1 MITTGLLTLECLKHF
16 FKSRQSCWSIA
27 KTRTN
32 VSSADVSSMTCKE
45 APRQI
50 LCWKCYQTP
59 KNIFNQSAQSDKSF
73 VICWKKNH
81 LLGVRSPWDRRSTRG
96 KFFSQSTRDFNQGKM
111 GCCKWREP
119 RYNKKRSCIQL
130 DKFH

>member
-73 VICWKKNH
+73 VICWKKTTYWASV
-81 LLGVRSPWDRRSTRG
+81 VRGIGGAQEESFLVKVDVISTRG
-96 KFFSQSTRDFNQGKM
+96 KWDVVNGVSQDIIRKGVVFN
-111 GCCKWREP
+111 
-119 RYNKKRSCIQL
+119 
-130 DKFH
+130 